1 METEVKTIQE
11 MANELGISYASLRK
25 QLQREPLRSWIAP
38 FLVERGRNKC
48 ITSEGEKVIRWQY
61 PDTEIEDQKMEA
73 LLMEKD
79 SQIKDLIE
87 MIRQEIEEK
96 NSRIRQLEQELE
108 AKDMQIVQLEQS
120 QKQKDQ
126 QIQQLEDACFQKLKQ
141 AAKEEPQTAHTF
153 AWQKR

>member
-1 METEVKTIQE
+1 M
-11 MANELGISYASLRK
+11 
-25 QLQREPLRSWIAP
+25 
-38 FLVERGRNKC
+38 
-48 ITSEGEKVIRWQY
+48 IRWQY

-108 AKDMQIVQLEQS
+108 VKDMQIVQLEQS

-126 QIQQLEDACFQKLKQ
+126 QIQQLEDTCFQKLKQ
-141 AAKEEPQTAHTF
+141 AVKEEPHTNHTF

>member
-1 METEVKTIQE
+1 METEAKTIQE
-11 MANELGISYASLRK
+11 MANELGITYASLRK

-87 MIRQEIEEK
+87 MIRQEIEE
-96 NSRIRQLEQELE
+96 NNLSLIH
-108 AKDMQIVQLEQS
+108 I
-120 QKQKDQ
+120 
-126 QIQQLEDACFQKLKQ
+126 
-141 AAKEEPQTAHTF
+141 
-153 AWQKR
+153 

>member
-11 MANELGISYASLRK
+11 MADELGITYDSLRK
-25 QLQREPLRSWIAP
+25 QLQREPLRSWMAP
-38 FLVERGRNKC
+38 FWVMKGCNKC

-61 PDTEIEDQKMEA
+61 PETEIVDQKMEA

-79 SQIKDLIE
+79 GQIKDLIE

-108 AKDMQIVQLEQS
+108 VKDMQIVQLEQS

-126 QIQQLEDACFQKLKQ
+126 QIQQLEYACCQKLKQ
-141 AAKEEPQTAHTF
+141 AAKEEPQTNHTF

>member
-11 MANELGISYASLRK
+11 MADELGITYDSLRK
-25 QLQREPLRSWIAP
+25 QLQRESLRSWMAP
-38 FLVERGRNKC
+38 FWVMKGCNKC

-61 PDTEIEDQKMEA
+61 PETEDQKMEA

-79 SQIKDLIE
+79 GQIKDLIE

-108 AKDMQIVQLEQS
+108 VKDMQIVQLEQS

-141 AAKEEPQTAHTF
+141 AVKEEPHTNHTF

>member
-1 METEVKTIQE
+1 METEAKTIQE
-11 MANELGISYASLRK
+11 MANELGITYASLRK

-108 AKDMQIVQLEQS
+108 VKDMQIVQLEQS

-126 QIQQLEDACFQKLKQ
+126 QIQQLEDTCFQKLKQ
-141 AAKEEPQTAHTF
+141 AVKEEPHTNHTF
-153 AWQKR
+153 AWHKR